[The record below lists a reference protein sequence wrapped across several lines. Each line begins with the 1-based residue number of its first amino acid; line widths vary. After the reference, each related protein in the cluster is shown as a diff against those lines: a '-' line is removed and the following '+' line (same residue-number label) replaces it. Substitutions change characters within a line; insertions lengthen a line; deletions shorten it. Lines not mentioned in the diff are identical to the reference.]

1 MTALSPSEVAA
12 ALVGKGLCYASWAR
26 LRGYQSATVR
36 RTVTRWVGT
45 ERTRTPQGPIAR
57 RILADLSR
65 DLGVEIVPGILDP
78 IHAAR
83 QAA

>member
-1 MTALSPSEVAA
+1 M
-12 ALVGKGLCYASWAR
+12 
-26 LRGYQSATVR
+26 R